1 MIAGLRPYIACKD
14 PGASCPAGAQAHWA
28 VRRLNALAP
37 MSRSV
42 GPVHPPRN

>member
-14 PGASCPAGAQAHWA
+14 PSVSWPGDVQAHWA

-42 GPVHPPRN
+42 AQVHPPRN